1 MEVSVFFP
9 RSLVRVLYSMSIHD
23 TAGLPSDNRATLK
36 KFVDTRNTGRTANE
50 DLVDVG
56 LVDLGFRED
65 FRSLVQR

>member
-1 MEVSVFFP
+1 
-9 RSLVRVLYSMSIHD
+9 MSIHD

-36 KFVDTRNTGRTANE
+36 KFVDTRKTGRTANE